1 MMGRSLLEPPNAIGV
16 DSPYSPWVDTQRR
29 RVTTRRKAVMFM
41 RIKISL
47 FGLLTVVAC
56 LETGCRGVVEPFES
70 LDDTVFTLLSPSET
84 GLDFTNRLNDTE
96 EFNVFTY
103 RNYYNGGGVG
113 IADLNGDGLAD
124 VYMTA
129 NQLPN
134 RLYLNRGDFRFE
146 EVSEKA
152 GVTGHRGWSTG
163 ISIADVNSDG
173 LLDLYVSHAGN
184 ADGEE
189 TANELFINLG
199 ADENGIPRFEERAAE
214 FGLADEGYS
223 THASF
228 FDYDRDGDLDVYVLN
243 NSFRSVDSF
252 GLRNIRHIRDE
263 RGGDKL
269 YRNDDGHFV
278 DVTVSAGIFSSEIG
292 FGLGVTL
299 GDVNQDGWMDLYISN
314 DFFERDYLYINA
326 GDGTFDEQLESWM
339 GHISLSSMGADMGD
353 INNDGFPEIHVT
365 DMLPESDR
373 RLKLTSS
380 FESWDTYSAK
390 LRNDYY
396 HQYMRN
402 MLHLNN
408 TDGTFSEIGELSGV
422 SRTDWS
428 WGSLVADFDQDGL
441 KDIFVANGIYKDVTN
456 RDFIDYFANEETIQR
471 FVEGKDLTFLNLLE
485 RIPSESIPNYAFRNE
500 GNLTFVNIG
509 EEWGL
514 ATTGFSN
521 GAAFGDL
528 DNDGDLDLVVNN
540 VNMPAFVYRSNVRQ
554 RLSPNYL
561 QVELAGNN
569 ANRFG
574 IGARVTL
581 HVDSERLVLEQT
593 PMRGFQSSVDYIMTF
608 GLGLRDAIDSLTVS
622 WPDGLSQTV
631 RDVEINRRIRL
642 SQDNATETAE
652 ADPAPVKAR
661 LFREITDELDLE
673 FVHHENNFVDF
684 NRETLIP
691 RMVSTEG
698 PRVAVADV
706 NGDGLDDF
714 FIGGAK
720 EFAGHLFVQ
729 VPGNQFVSI
738 SEETFEQDALSE
750 DVAAAFFDAD
760 GDGDVDLFVA
770 SGGNEWTELAPGLQD
785 RLYLN
790 DGLGHM
796 TRALDAIPRVFESSS
811 SVRPNDFDR
820 DGDIDLFV
828 GGRLIPWKYGLPTKS
843 RLLSNRGDGTFEDV
857 TMTIAP
863 ALTGLGMV
871 TDATWADYD
880 ADGDDDLIVVGDWM
894 PIQILAN
901 DHGSFVPVDAGLG
914 HTEGWWTRIEA
925 ADLDGDGDVD
935 LVVGNFGQNN
945 RFNVSPATPITMHVN
960 DFDRN
965 GWIEQVVSF
974 YRGERSYPMALRG
987 ELSNR
992 LSFLKKKYTDYAG
1005 FAEQSVEDIFSK
1017 EQLSGAVVKRAVT
1030 LESAILLN
1038 EGNGRFRQISLPVEA
1053 QLAPVFGILI
1063 SDFNK
1068 DAIPDILLAGN
1079 FFGFAPQFGRM
1090 DANYGLLLVGNG
1102 DGTFES
1108 ISSKNSGFSVA
1119 GETRDL
1125 ASLEIDGHS
1134 AVLVAKND
1142 ARPQFFRLMGNSERV
1157 RQ

>member
-16 DSPYSPWVDTQRR
+16 DSPYSPRVDTQCR

-41 RIKISL
+41 RINISL

-521 GAAFGDL
+521 GASFGDL
-528 DNDGDLDLVVNN
+528 DNDSDVDIVI
-540 VNMPAFVYRSNVRQ
+540 SNCNG
-554 RLSPNYL
+554 P
-561 QVELAGNN
+561 
-569 ANRFG
+569 
-574 IGARVTL
+574 ARVLINQTGNRNHWL
-581 HVDSERLVLEQT
+581 GVRLEGVTATRDGMGAMVAVLR
-593 PMRGFQSSVDYIMTF
+593 RGRPPLWRRCSTDGSYLSASDIRVYF
-608 GLGLRDAIDSLTVS
+608 GLGS
-622 WPDGLSQTV
+622 
-631 RDVEINRRIRL
+631 
-642 SQDNATETAE
+642 
-652 ADPAPVKAR
+652 
-661 LFREITDELDLE
+661 
-673 FVHHENNFVDF
+673 
-684 NRETLIP
+684 
-691 RMVSTEG
+691 
-698 PRVAVADV
+698 
-706 NGDGLDDF
+706 
-714 FIGGAK
+714 
-720 EFAGHLFVQ
+720 
-729 VPGNQFVSI
+729 
-738 SEETFEQDALSE
+738 
-750 DVAAAFFDAD
+750 
-760 GDGDVDLFVA
+760 
-770 SGGNEWTELAPGLQD
+770 
-785 RLYLN
+785 
-790 DGLGHM
+790 
-796 TRALDAIPRVFESSS
+796 
-811 SVRPNDFDR
+811 
-820 DGDIDLFV
+820 
-828 GGRLIPWKYGLPTKS
+828 
-843 RLLSNRGDGTFEDV
+843 
-857 TMTIAP
+857 
-863 ALTGLGMV
+863 
-871 TDATWADYD
+871 
-880 ADGDDDLIVVGDWM
+880 GDD
-894 PIQILAN
+894 
-901 DHGSFVPVDAGLG
+901 
-914 HTEGWWTRIEA
+914 
-925 ADLDGDGDVD
+925 
-935 LVVGNFGQNN
+935 
-945 RFNVSPATPITMHVN
+945 
-960 DFDRN
+960 
-965 GWIEQVVSF
+965 
-974 YRGERSYPMALRG
+974 
-987 ELSNR
+987 
-992 LSFLKKKYTDYAG
+992 LKQAP
-1005 FAEQSVEDIFSK
+1005 
-1017 EQLSGAVVKRAVT
+1017 
-1030 LESAILLN
+1030 LES
-1038 EGNGRFRQISLPVEA
+1038 
-1053 QLAPVFGILI
+1053 
-1063 SDFNK
+1063 
-1068 DAIPDILLAGN
+1068 
-1079 FFGFAPQFGRM
+1079 
-1090 DANYGLLLVGNG
+1090 
-1102 DGTFES
+1102 
-1108 ISSKNSGFSVA
+1108 
-1119 GETRDL
+1119 
-1125 ASLEIDGHS
+1125 
-1134 AVLVAKND
+1134 VLVAWPGGKRERWD
-1142 ARPQFFRLMGNSERV
+1142 VTQRDQVLSLKQGTGRPE
-1157 RQ
+1157 